1 MEDVKQFVQSI
12 LAKAQKDDA
21 TEVAICA
28 LDGDTTPMKEKV
40 KGQWY
45 DFKPPPASLRT
56 SIVAELGL
64 LADLPEGPF
73 PKEGTIESVTDNVPS
88 QWKLNAPAPE
98 GEWMLTRSAGE

>member
-21 TEVAICA
+21 TELAICA
-28 LDGDTTPMKEKV
+28 INGDTTPMKEKV

-73 PKEGTIESVTDNVPS
+73 PKQGTIESVADNVPLKWELS
-88 QWKLNAPAPE
+88 AATAE
-98 GEWMLTRSAGE
+98 GEWMLTRSAK